1 MELIYNMENQ
11 FPTDPAIKNMLNMLN
26 MMKNVKQKILLEN
39 SFYTIKHE
47 VSKEMYTRM
56 SHSDLETITKQQIIE
71 LISKMIYLNIEK
83 NIDIEAFPERES
95 LIYSI
100 NFMLFKKQEMT
111 SIIEY
116 IIKNMSEEDLTRI
129 RNKE

>member
-1 MELIYNMENQ
+1 MENQ
-11 FPTDPAIKNMLNMLN
+11 FPTDPVISNILN
-26 MMKNVKQKILLEN
+26 MMKNVKQGILLEN
-39 SFYTIKHE
+39 SFYSVKKE
-47 VSKEMYTRM
+47 VSKELISNM
-56 SHSDLETITKQQIIE
+56 SHTDIETIIKSQLIE
-71 LISKMIYLNIEK
+71 LISKMIYSNIEK

-116 IIKNMSEEDLTRI
+116 VIRNIPEEELKRI